1 MTTTWMVI
9 TTIGVAWVALLTL
22 VLGLCVASGRSD
34 RAAARADAE
43 RRGPEELA
51 PFVRTH
57 RFARTHT
64 RDRGLLRG

>member
-1 MTTTWMVI
+1 MTWMWIATVGAAW
-9 TTIGVAWVALLTL
+9 IGLMML

-34 RAAARADAE
+34 RAAAKADEE
-43 RRGPEELA
+43 RRGPEELV

-57 RFARTHT
+57 RFARRPA